1 MASRLRLLVPTGRTL
16 PDNAWLHRHH
26 AMVGLLF
33 VEGVGLAIFSAAQG
47 NTLAHSAVHAA
58 GLFVIAAAALLFEH
72 RRRAASVLV
81 SFGLV
86 TACALLVHIWD
97 GAIEGHFLF
106 FVTIVVLALYEDWVP
121 FLVAAAY
128 VVIHHGI
135 AGVIDPSAVYNH
147 PDAVAH
153 PWKWAAIHGGFVVA
167 AGLASVAAW
176 RLNEIL
182 RAEAQESYR
191 RALESEERSRRAFE
205 GAPIG
210 MVLFTFGPSDIKI
223 ERANQAMCELTGYS
237 REQLR
242 TNGFDLVVD
251 PANHAGV
258 IEDLGTLLHGGGD
271 TRVKL
276 ELPIHHASG
285 EGRLATAMVSLLHA
299 EADGRGYAIAQVE
312 DVTEQRRVAE
322 ELIHQA
328 LHDPLTG
335 LGNRRSLL
343 SDLDLG
349 LLEATTARPL
359 VLLLFDLDGF
369 KNYNDTFGHPAGDSL
384 LLRMAK
390 RLEDALEGWA
400 SAYRVGGDEFCVLSA
415 TGVRDHEAITK
426 LAAAALAEHG
436 EGFDVTA
443 SYGSVLLP
451 VEAATA
457 TDALREADRRM
468 YAHKREDGRAP
479 AGRQSADVLLKI
491 LSERSPA
498 LGVHLDEVT
507 ALCDLVAER
516 LGLSGDDREPLLQAA
531 SLHDAGK
538 IAIPDQV
545 LDKPGPLDE
554 QEWTFVRRHP
564 VIGERILSAAPALAR
579 AAVLV
584 RSSHE
589 HFDGSGYPDGLAGSR
604 IPLGSRII
612 AVCDAY
618 SAMVAGRP
626 YRATRDSAAAR
637 AELRRC
643 SGTQFDARVV
653 EALCAVLDERARES
667 AVVVQLAERRVSRR
681 GRGSPSR
688 PSRR

>member
-16 PDNAWLHRHH
+16 PDGAWLHRHH

-33 VEGVGLAIFSAAQG
+33 VEAVGLAVFSAAQG
-47 NTLAHSAVHAA
+47 NSLGHSAVHAF
-58 GLFVIAAAALLFEH
+58 GLFVVGAAAILFER

-106 FVTIVVLALYEDWVP
+106 FVTIVVLALYEDWIP

-128 VVIHHGI
+128 VVVHHGI
-135 AGVIDPSAVYNH
+135 AGAIDPGAVYNH
-147 PDAVAH
+147 PAAVAH

-176 RLNEIL
+176 RLNETL
-182 RAEAQESYR
+182 RAQEQESYR
-191 RALESEERSRRAFE
+191 RALESEERLRRAFE

-210 MVLFTFGPSDIKI
+210 MVLFAFDANGVEVDQV
-223 ERANQAMCELTGYS
+223 NQAMVELTGHS
-237 REQLR
+237 RARLR
-242 TNGFDLVVD
+242 ENGFELVVEPD
-251 PANHAGV
+251 DAAGV
-258 IEDLGTLLHGGGD
+258 IEDLGALLHNGGD
-271 TRVKL
+271 SSL
-276 ELPIHHASG
+276 ELSLRIRHATG
-285 EGRLATAMVSLLHA
+285 ESRWATASVSLLHA
-299 EADGRGYAIAQVE
+299 EADDRGYAIAQVE
-312 DVTEQRRVAE
+312 DVTERRQVAE

-349 LLEATTARPL
+349 LLEATSGRPL

-369 KNYNDTFGHPAGDSL
+369 KTYNDTFGHPAGDSL
-384 LLRMAK
+384 LLRLAK
-390 RLEDALEGWA
+390 RLDGALEDRA
-400 SAYRVGGDEFCVLSA
+400 SAYRVGGDEFCVLSH
-415 TGVRDHEAITK
+415 TGVGDHATITR

-436 EGFDVTA
+436 EGFDITA

-451 VEAATA
+451 EEAASA
-457 TDALREADRRM
+457 TEALREADRRM

-479 AGRQSADVLLKI
+479 AGRQSADVLLRI

-516 LGLSGDDREPLLQAA
+516 LDLSGDDREPLLQAA

-579 AAVLV
+579 AAKLV

-604 IPLGSRII
+604 IPLGSRVI

-618 SAMVAGRP
+618 SAMLAGRP
-626 YRATRDSAAAR
+626 YRVTRDSAAAR
-637 AELRRC
+637 AELTRC
-643 SGTQFDARVV
+643 AGTQFDPRVV
-653 EALCAVLDERARES
+653 EALCDVLDGRERDS
-667 AVVVQLAERRVSRR
+667 ATVVQLDERRVSRR
-681 GRGSPSR
+681 GLGLPSR